1 MSDRFEKDFQKI
13 FGNPVAKN
21 MNKFNKPA
29 THKDRKKVENV
40 GYQKNTVTGRTY
52 YPGQ

>member
-1 MSDRFEKDFQKI
+1 MSDRFEKDFQKV

-21 MNKFNKPA
+21 MNKFNKP
-29 THKDRKKVENV
+29 HKDRKKAEKA
-40 GYQKNTVTGRTY
+40 GYQKHTVTGRTY